1 MEVNFAKSAYWNF
14 LIWGICSSLGITVC
28 TLVDAVLVGNFIGSV
43 GLAVASIATPVFL
56 AYSLFGFTIG
66 VGANVQIG
74 RRLGASHIDEA
85 NRIFNAQVFFGVVIG
100 MLCLALTVLFRDELC
115 RFLGAKGVLFPL
127 AKQYLTVVFYSA
139 PLFILYP
146 ILSMSVRIDGDPKLA
161 AVSSATVIIT
171 NLSLDILFMKVL
183 GWGIIGAS
191 VSLCIGEALGAA
203 LLLLHF
209 FKKHSLLRLCLVLPH
224 FADIKSFV
232 ANGFGVGSAF
242 IFQAVVMLVFN
253 TLLLSFG
260 DEGVM
265 YVAIFGIIY
274 TMSMVPFAV
283 FDGAGNAI
291 STVVSIFAGEKDG
304 KGILTVLWQ
313 SIKIATSAGVL
324 FTVIFLLGA
333 EKIVRFFG
341 LADTAP
347 LNTAVLAFR
356 VFSISI
362 GLTGINTVVTA
373 FWQAAGRARLA
384 SAISVM
390 RNFVLMLAV
399 GFALISRYQIVGLSV
414 TYVCSEFLC
423 LIGIIL
429 VWLFRS
435 SKSYVAKKYQFSNRI
450 YENYYTI
457 QTESVTQISTDLERL
472 CEEWKIGPKQAVFI
486 NLIVEE
492 LLLNIIKFGL
502 KSTGKEHYIAIKL
515 LDNDGE
521 YILRIRDNVNT
532 YNPFDSSGDEIDRAV
547 IKMITKKTKYYD
559 YQRKLIFN
567 YLYLIV

>member
-1 MEVNFAKSAYWNF
+1 
-14 LIWGICSSLGITVC
+14 
-28 TLVDAVLVGNFIGSV
+28 
-43 GLAVASIATPVFL
+43 
-56 AYSLFGFTIG
+56 
-66 VGANVQIG
+66 
-74 RRLGASHIDEA
+74 
-85 NRIFNAQVFFGVVIG
+85 
-100 MLCLALTVLFRDELC
+100 
-115 RFLGAKGVLFPL
+115 
-127 AKQYLTVVFYSA
+127 
-139 PLFILYP
+139 
-146 ILSMSVRIDGDPKLA
+146 
-161 AVSSATVIIT
+161 
-171 NLSLDILFMKVL
+171 MKVL
-183 GWGIIGAS
+183 RWGIIGAS
-191 VSLCIGEALGAA
+191 VSLCIGETLGAV

-209 FKKHSLLRLCLVLPH
+209 FRKHSLLRPCLLLPH
-224 FADIKSFV
+224 FSDIKSFV

-253 TLLLSFG
+253 TLLLSCG
-260 DEGVM
+260 GEGVM
-265 YVAIFGIIY
+265 YVAIFGVIY

-304 KGILTVLWQ
+304 KSMLTVLWQ
-313 SIKIATSAGVL
+313 SIKIASSAGVL
-324 FTVIFLLGA
+324 FTVLFLLGA
-333 EKIVRFFG
+333 EWIVRFFG
-341 LADTAP
+341 LADTAL

-356 VFSISI
+356 VFSVSI
-362 GLTGINTVVTA
+362 LLTGINTVVTA
-373 FWQAAGRARLA
+373 FWQAAGRAQLA

-390 RNFVLMLAV
+390 RNFVLMLAM
-399 GFALISRYQIVGLSV
+399 GFALISSYQIVGLSV

-472 CEEWKIGPKQAVFI
+472 CEEWEIGPKQAVFI

-502 KSTGKEHYIAIKL
+502 KNTDKEHYIAIKL

-532 YNPFDSSGDEIDRAV
+532 YNPFDSNGDEIDRAV
-547 IKMITKKTKYYD
+547 IKMITEKTKYYD

>member
-43 GLAVASIATPVFL
+43 GLTVANIATPVFL
-56 AYSLFGFTIG
+56 AYSLFGLTIG

-85 NRIFNAQVFFGVVIG
+85 NRIFNAQVFLGVVIG

-115 RFLGAKGVLFPL
+115 RFLGAKGVLFLL
-127 AKQYLTVVFYSA
+127 AKQYLTVVFYAA

-161 AVSSATVIIT
+161 AVSSATVIVA

-183 GWGIIGAS
+183 GWGIMGAS

-203 LLLLHF
+203 LLLFHF
-209 FKKHSLLRLCLVLPH
+209 FKKHSLLRLCLVRPH

-265 YVAIFGIIY
+265 YVAIFGVIY

-304 KGILTVLWQ
+304 KSMLTVLWQ
-313 SIKIATSAGVL
+313 SIKIASFAGVL

-341 LADTAP
+341 FADTAP

-356 VFSISI
+356 VFFVSIV
-362 GLTGINTVVTA
+362 LTGINTVVTA
-373 FWQAAGRARLA
+373 FWQAADRAQLA
-384 SAISVM
+384 SAVSVM

-435 SKSYVAKKYQFSNRI
+435 SKSYVAQKYQFSNRI

-457 QTESVTQISTDLERL
+457 QTESITQISADLERL
-472 CEEWKIGPKQAVFI
+472 CEEWEIGPKQAVFI

-502 KSTGKEHYIAIKL
+502 KDTDKEHYIAIKL